1 MAGGHRKLPLF
12 MCGLVTLDLN
22 ARTNR
27 TVHCSVRIRF
37 MAQSFVV
44 HPQNPQPRL
53 LKQAGEL
60 LAKGGLVAVPT
71 DSSYALVA
79 RLDDKTAADS
89 LRRLRGLDER
99 HHLTL
104 LCRDLAEIG
113 HFARVDNRQYR
124 FLKMATPGPWTFIL
138 EATREVPRRVSH
150 PSRKTIG
157 IRVPDHPVA
166 LGLIEHAGSPLIS
179 TTLIPQDEDEP
190 LNDAEEILSRYANQL
205 AAVIDGGPCPLQPTT
220 VIDLTGPEP
229 EVVRRGQ
236 GDLSALGL
244 D

>member
-1 MAGGHRKLPLF
+1 
-12 MCGLVTLDLN
+12 
-22 ARTNR
+22 
-27 TVHCSVRIRF
+27 
-37 MAQSFVV
+37 MAQYFTV

-53 LKQAGEL
+53 LKQAAQML
-60 LAKGGLVAVPT
+60 LDGGLVAMPT
-71 DSSYALVA
+71 DSSYAVVA
-79 RLDDKTAADS
+79 RLDDKAAAEA
-89 LRRLRGLDER
+89 LRRLRGLDSR

-104 LCRDLAEIG
+104 LCRDLSEIG

-166 LGLIEHAGSPLIS
+166 LALIEAAQTPLMS
-179 TTLIPQDEDEP
+179 TTLIPEGEDDP
-190 LNDAEEILSRYANQL
+190 LNDAQAIYDRYGHQL
-205 AAVIDGGPCPLQPTT
+205 AAVIDGGACPLLPTT
-220 VIDLTGPEP
+220 VIDLTTDTPQ
-229 EVVRRGQ
+229 VVRRGQ
-236 GDLSALGL
+236 GNLASLGL

>member
-1 MAGGHRKLPLF
+1 
-12 MCGLVTLDLN
+12 
-22 ARTNR
+22 
-27 TVHCSVRIRF
+27 
-37 MAQSFVV
+37 MAQFFVV
-44 HPQNPQPRL
+44 HPENPQARL
-53 LKQAGEL
+53 LKQAGQL
-60 LAKGGLVAVPT
+60 LADGGLVAVPT
-71 DSSYALVA
+71 DSSYAVVA
-79 RLDDKTAADS
+79 RLDDKTAADA
-89 LRRLRGLDER
+89 LRRLRGLDDR

-157 IRVPDHPVA
+157 IRVPDHRVTLA
-166 LGLIEHAGSPLIS
+166 LLEAAGSPLMS
-179 TTLIPQDEDEP
+179 TTLIPDGEDDP
-190 LNDAEEILSRYANQL
+190 MNDAQAIFDRYANQL
-205 AAVIDGGPCPLQPTT
+205 SAVIDGGACPRQPTT
-220 VIDLTGPEP
+220 VIDLTGESPEII
-229 EVVRRGQ
+229 RRGQ